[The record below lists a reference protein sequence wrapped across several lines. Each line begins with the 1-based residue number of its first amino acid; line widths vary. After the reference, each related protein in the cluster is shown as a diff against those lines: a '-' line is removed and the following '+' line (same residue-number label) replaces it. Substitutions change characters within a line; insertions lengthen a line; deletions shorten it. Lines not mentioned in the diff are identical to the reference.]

1 MLAIFI
7 LIFIIVGIIISFIR
21 RFTITYTLILINLTI
36 TFILLTLVIIDASL
50 FTNTFINLAY
60 ILYDI
65 TIPSRI
71 YTIFTSM
78 FLQIDLMH
86 LLGNMIILFFIGIPL
101 EEEVGKYLFLAIYLT
116 SGIIGA
122 LFYTILY
129 LPLPIILIGAS
140 GAISGLLGAML
151 YMYPDKEIPMIIP
164 LIVISYIAPRIKA
177 WKAIIIFFAIE
188 TVMVLLK
195 PNSGVAHEVHVVS
208 LIYGLFLGII
218 LTKLN
223 IIQKKTTE
231 KRLVETTI
239 ATLESL
245 ATTEELKEII
255 TKIKSSEISEIRDA
269 WLEKFFIKA
278 KCPRCGGNFVY
289 NGKRAISVC
298 GYSVELL
305 KTQIL

>member
-7 LIFIIVGIIISFIR
+7 LIFIILGIIISFIR
-21 RFTITYTLILINLTI
+21 KFAITYTLILINLTI
-36 TFILLTLVIIDASL
+36 TFVLLSISL
-50 FTNTFINLAY
+50 LDFQLFANTFINLAY

-151 YMYPDKEIPMIIP
+151 YMYPNKEIPMIIP
-164 LIVISYIAPRIKA
+164 LIVISYITSRIKA

-188 TVMVLLK
+188 TFFVLIK
-195 PNSGVAHEVHVVS
+195 PYSGVAHEVHVVS

-223 IIQKKTTE
+223 IVQKKTTE
-231 KRLVETTI
+231 KRLDETTI

-245 ATTEELKEII
+245 ATTDELKEII
-255 TKIKSSEISEIRDA
+255 TKIKSSEISEVRMA
-269 WLEKFFIKA
+269 WLEKFFSQV
-278 KCPRCGGNFVY
+278 KCPNCGDSFKY
-289 NGKRAISVC
+289 KGKRAVSNC
-298 GYSVELL
+298 GYIVEL
-305 KTQIL
+305 Q